1 MKVER
6 EGAFLLSLLRASLMV
21 AIMNEHFDWAFGYCA
36 ARGYAE
42 PVAATLPSALWFD
55 AGKPDQT
62 GRFILGNA
70 SGEAA
75 AAAFATVDAPHI
87 YVDIAAPRDAILPHV
102 PLHWQPRDPMWLMAT
117 GTDMP
122 EARATPD
129 FIIEVDEGAN
139 RFEAVARHTDGSL
152 AARGVLGVHGTTAVY
167 DQIVTEA
174 QFGRRG
180 LGSAIMAE
188 LGRRALGRGV
198 TECLLVAT
206 SDGKALYERLGWTL
220 RSDIVS
226 VISPPA

>member
-1 MKVER
+1 MK
-6 EGAFLLSLLRASLMV
+6 GAVPLSLSRAAFMV
-21 AIMNEHFDWAFGYCA
+21 DAMNDHFKWAFGYCA
-36 ARGYAE
+36 ARGYGQ
-42 PVAATLPSALWFD
+42 PVAATNPPALWFD
-55 AGKPDQT
+55 AGKPDQS
-62 GRFILGNA
+62 GRFILADA

-75 AAAFATVDAPHI
+75 ATAFAAVEAPHI
-87 YVDIAAPRDAILPHV
+87 YVDIAAPRDAILPHI
-102 PLHWQPRDPMWLMAT
+102 PPHWQPRDPMWLMAA

-122 EARATPD
+122 AARRTPG
-129 FIIEVDEGAN
+129 FLIEVTEGAD
-139 RFEAVARHTDGSL
+139 RFEAITRDDNGSL
-152 AARGVLGVHGTTAVY
+152 AARGVLGIHGTTAVY

-188 LGRRALGRGV
+188 LGRRALRRGV

>member
-1 MKVER
+1 
-6 EGAFLLSLLRASLMV
+6 MV
-21 AIMNEHFDWAFGYCA
+21 ATMNEHFDWAFGYCA
-36 ARGYAE
+36 ARGYAR
-42 PVAATLPSALWFD
+42 PVSATFPSALWFD
-55 AGKPDQT
+55 VGKPDQA

-70 SGEAA
+70 SSEAA
-75 AAAFATVDAPHI
+75 AAAFAAVEAPHI
-87 YVDIAAPRDAILPHV
+87 YVDIAAPRDAILPYI
-102 PLHWQPRDPMWLMAT
+102 PPGWQPRDPMWLMAT

-122 EARATPD
+122 TARPTPD
-129 FIIEVDEGAN
+129 FIIEVDESAN
-139 RFEAVARHTDGSL
+139 RFEAIARDSDGTP
-152 AARGVLGVHGTTAVY
+152 AARGVLGLHGTTAVY

>member
-1 MKVER
+1 
-6 EGAFLLSLLRASLMV
+6 MV
-21 AIMNEHFDWAFGYCA
+21 ATMNEHFDWAFGYCA

-42 PVAATLPSALWFD
+42 PVAATFPSALWFD
-55 AGKPDQT
+55 AGKPDQS

-75 AAAFATVDAPHI
+75 AAAFAAVDAPHI
-87 YVDIAAPRDAILPHV
+87 YVDIAAPRDAILPQV
-102 PLHWQPRDPMWLMAT
+102 PPHWQPRDPMWLMAT
-117 GTDMP
+117 GAEMP
-122 EARATPD
+122 EARPTPD
-129 FIIEVDEGAN
+129 FVIEVDEGAD
-139 RFEAVARHTDGSL
+139 RFEAIVRDSDGAL
-152 AARGVLGVHGTTAVY
+152 AARGVLGLHGTTAVY
-167 DQIVTEA
+167 DQIVTEP

-188 LGRRALGRGV
+188 LCRRALGRGV
-198 TECLLVAT
+198 TDCLLVAT

>member
-1 MKVER
+1 
-6 EGAFLLSLLRASLMV
+6 MV
-21 AIMNEHFDWAFGYCA
+21 TAMNEHFDWAFGYCA
-36 ARGYAE
+36 ARGYAR
-42 PVAATLPSALWFD
+42 PVSAPLPSALWFD
-55 AGKPDQT
+55 VGKPDQA

-70 SGEAA
+70 SSEAA
-75 AAAFATVDAPHI
+75 AAAFAAVEAPHI
-87 YVDIAAPRDAILPHV
+87 YVDIAAPRDAILPYI
-102 PLHWQPRDPMWLMAT
+102 PPGWQPRDPMWLMAT

-122 EARATPD
+122 TARPTPD
-129 FIIEVDEGAN
+129 FIIEVDESAN
-139 RFEAVARHTDGSL
+139 RFEAIARDSDGTP
-152 AARGVLGVHGTTAVY
+152 AARGVLGLHGTTAVY

-188 LGRRALGRGV
+188 LGRRAIGQGV

>member
-1 MKVER
+1 
-6 EGAFLLSLLRASLMV
+6 
-21 AIMNEHFDWAFGYCA
+21 MNEHFDWALGYCA

-55 AGKPDQT
+55 VGKPDQA

-75 AAAFATVDAPHI
+75 AAAFAAIDAPHI
-87 YVDIAAPRDAILPHV
+87 YVDFAAPRGTILPHIP
-102 PLHWQPRDPMWLMAT
+102 PLWHPRDPMWLMAT

-122 EARATPD
+122 PARPTPD
-129 FIIEVDEGAN
+129 FIIEIDESAD
-139 RFEAVARHTDGSL
+139 RFEAMARDSDGSL
-152 AARGVLGVHGTTAVY
+152 AARGVLGIHGTTAVY
-167 DQIVTEA
+167 DQIVTEP

-188 LGRRALGRGV
+188 LGRRAVHHGV

>member
-1 MKVER
+1 
-6 EGAFLLSLLRASLMV
+6 MV
-21 AIMNEHFDWAFGYCA
+21 ATMSEHFDWAFGYCA
-36 ARGYAE
+36 ARGYAD

-70 SGEAA
+70 SRKAA
-75 AAAFATVDAPHI
+75 ATAFAAIEAPHI
-87 YVDIAAPRDAILPHV
+87 YVDIAAPRDAILPYI
-102 PLHWQPRDPMWLMAT
+102 PAHWQPRDPMWLMAT

-122 EARATPD
+122 AARPTPD
-129 FIIEVDEGAN
+129 FMIEVDESAH

-152 AARGVLGVHGTTAVY
+152 AARGVLGIHGTTAVY
-167 DQIVTEA
+167 DQIVTEP

-188 LGRRALGRGV
+188 LGRRAVRRGV

-226 VISPPA
+226 VISPS

>member
-1 MKVER
+1 
-6 EGAFLLSLLRASLMV
+6 MV
-21 AIMNEHFDWAFGYCA
+21 ATMNEHFDWAFGYCA

-42 PVAATLPSALWFD
+42 PVAATFPSALWFD

-75 AAAFATVDAPHI
+75 AAAFTAVDAPHI

-102 PLHWQPRDPMWLMAT
+102 PPHWQPRDPMWLMAT
-117 GTDMP
+117 GTAMP

-129 FIIEVDEGAN
+129 FTIEVDEGAN

-152 AARGVLGVHGTTAVY
+152 AARGVLGIHGTTAVY